1 MDRVWVCNCYAF
13 RRILQAPCQ
22 RGACRGAAVQ
32 CAGSA
37 QICQIGAL
45 IAWPHRIAPKCG
57 IAEGWVEIGAQMC
70 CERFARLSLMTLD
83 ELTAQIKAVLAGNPG
98 EDLQKN
104 LRATLSAGLS
114 RMDVVS
120 KQEFDVQREML
131 NVLRA
136 QVDELTAKVEA
147 LEKKD
152 RA

>member
-1 MDRVWVCNCYAF
+1 M
-13 RRILQAPCQ
+13 
-22 RGACRGAAVQ
+22 
-32 CAGSA
+32 
-37 QICQIGAL
+37 
-45 IAWPHRIAPKCG
+45 APKCC
-57 IAEGWVEIGAQMC
+57 IAEGWLEIGAQMC
-70 CERFARLSLMTLD
+70 GESFARLSLMTLD

>member
-1 MDRVWVCNCYAF
+1 M
-13 RRILQAPCQ
+13 
-22 RGACRGAAVQ
+22 
-32 CAGSA
+32 
-37 QICQIGAL
+37 
-45 IAWPHRIAPKCG
+45 APKCG
-57 IAEGWVEIGAQMC
+57 IAEGWAEIGAQMC
-70 CERFARLSLMTLD
+70 VESFARLSLMTLD

-120 KQEFDVQREML
+120 KQEFDVQRDML